1 MCRKKA
7 IKWWRC
13 CSFRYSTNRK
23 VSGPKFEQNILLVR
37 EPDEAFD
44 MAGENLL
51 RTALKRTHK
60 ERFFK

>member
-1 MCRKKA
+1 MQEEDHKNGGDVALFGTQRTGK
-7 IKWWRC
+7 
-13 CSFRYSTNRK
+13 FQD
-23 VSGPKFEQNILLVR
+23 PKFEQNILLVR

-51 RTALKRTHK
+51 RTTLKRTHK